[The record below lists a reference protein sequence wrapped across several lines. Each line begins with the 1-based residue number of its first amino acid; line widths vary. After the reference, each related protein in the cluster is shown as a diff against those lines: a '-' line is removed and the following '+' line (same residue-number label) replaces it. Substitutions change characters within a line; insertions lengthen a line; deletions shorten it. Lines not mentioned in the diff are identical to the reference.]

1 MLWGVFSRVQT
12 RSSCRVHPM
21 LPSLLP
27 SRSQESRP
35 GKFGCHATAM
45 TWEMCSKNVAFQRA
59 TDASPPRTLS
69 QPALPAHMT
78 YVSTSSAAAASRIRL
93 SSLSAAQIY
102 ARFGFLG
109 SMIFDLSV
117 KYHRPKTPWRD
128 PLSVPFVASTQKKN
142 LPCQLLGLLSPAS

>member
-1 MLWGVFSRVQT
+1 
-12 RSSCRVHPM
+12 M

-45 TWEMCSKNVAFQRA
+45 TWEMCSKN
-59 TDASPPRTLS
+59 
-69 QPALPAHMT
+69 PALPAHMT

-109 SMIFDLSV
+109 SMIFDLSCPFCSLDT
-117 KYHRPKTPWRD
+117 KEELALPALG
-128 PLSVPFVASTQKKN
+128 PLESSIVMSLLGP
-142 LPCQLLGLLSPAS
+142 QLLSISNKTVFSSALDRHRLRKC